1 MTYPARNFF
10 LTFWLTLM
18 TTVLHP
24 YRIYKDKLG
33 REPIIS
39 LLDFND
45 SFTFNIATYLGL
57 LGYSFQVI
65 PFCRIS
71 SFLKSPFLFN
81 NVHILVYGPGPGHPD
96 EYSNLF
102 SSIKEL
108 LSCNR
113 LFHVGI
119 CLGHQIMGRIFG
131 DDVALSKNPIHAQ
144 TVSLKIPSWES
155 CFPKETWGRNILVQR
170 YNSLSI
176 KKQKIKNSFKE
187 ILDENDEVLMRLFE
201 RGVSYQFHP
210 ESIGT
215 SFPSL
220 FFEPL
225 KYFLYNFNYE
235 ESDSVGWN
243 L

>member
-1 MTYPARNFF
+1 
-10 LTFWLTLM
+10 M

-24 YRIYKDKLG
+24 YRIYKDRMG
-33 REPIIS
+33 RAPLIS

-57 LGYSFQVI
+57 LGYSFQVV
-65 PFCRIS
+65 PFSRIKA
-71 SFLKSPFLFN
+71 FLKSPFLLSN
-81 NVHILVYGPGPGHPD
+81 AHVLVYGPGPGHPD

-102 SSIKEL
+102 PIIKKL
-108 LSCNR
+108 LRCNT
-113 LFHVGI
+113 LFHLGI
-119 CLGHQIMGRIFG
+119 CLGHQIIGRVLG
-131 DDVALSKNPIHAQ
+131 DEVVRSKNPMHAQ
-144 TVSLKIPSWES
+144 AVSLKVPPWEN
-155 CFPKETWGRNILVQR
+155 CFPREAWGRSIQVQR
-170 YNSLSI
+170 YNSLAI
-176 KKQKIKNSFKE
+176 RGFKAKSDINE
-187 ILDENDEVLMRLFE
+187 ALDQSGEVLIRKFE

-225 KYFLYNFNYE
+225 NYFLYNFKYE
-235 ESDSVGWN
+235 KSDSVGWN